1 MMLYCRQCGDV
12 TWHRREVNGGIIGAI
27 IGGVSGEKC
36 AKCGRVSDEH
46 EAPGDDFGTATFT
59 ARESRYLAFMRDLV
73 ARGIVEE
80 EGRPYRAPPL
90 TMRGNLGTIIM
101 RYDRYRR

>member
-12 TWHRREVNGGIIGAI
+12 TWHRREANGGI

-36 AKCGRVSDEH
+36 AKCGRVADDH
-46 EAPGDDFGTATFT
+46 EAPVDDFGTATFT
-59 ARESRYLAFMRDLV
+59 ARESRYLAFMRWLV
-73 ARGIVEE
+73 ARGIVDED
-80 EGRPYRAPPL
+80 GRPNRAQPITL
-90 TMRGNLGTIIM
+90 YGRTGTTIM